1 MNSTHLIPAVGLP
14 KEVTMSSQFRLVR
27 KGTLLATLAATLAVA
42 APAQAIPSHLDG
54 IHPSSSP
61 VNAGGTDVGA
71 ADQQSPRTP
80 DGRGAARPNS
90 PSDVSAALAQ
100 ERYYS
105 SYEGRPKTPSDV
117 TAALAQERYFSSYGQ
132 DVEPLSRPAPAVVAD
147 DGDGIAPLP
156 FVVSIVGALILGL
169 GAGTG
174 LHLLRFRRRQAAGL
188 VT

>member
-1 MNSTHLIPAVGLP
+1 
-14 KEVTMSSQFRLVR
+14 MSFQFRLVR
-27 KGTLLATLAATLAVA
+27 KGTLLAALAGTLAVA

-61 VNAGGTDVGA
+61 VNASGTDVAA
-71 ADQQSPRTP
+71 ADQQSPSTP

-90 PSDVSAALAQ
+90 PSDVS
-100 ERYYS
+100 
-105 SYEGRPKTPSDV
+105 
-117 TAALAQERYFSSYGQ
+117 AALAQERYFSSYGQ

-174 LHLLRFRRRQAAGL
+174 LHLLRLRRRYAAGL

>member
-1 MNSTHLIPAVGLP
+1 MHPDRP
-14 KEVTMSSQFRLVR
+14 KEVTMSFQFRLVR
-27 KGTLLATLAATLAVA
+27 KGTLLAALAGTLAVA

-61 VNAGGTDVGA
+61 VNASGTDVAA

-80 DGRGAARPNS
+80 DGRDAARPNS

-105 SYEGRPKTPSDV
+105 SYGGRPKTPSDV

-174 LHLLRFRRRQAAGL
+174 LHLLRLRRRQAAGL